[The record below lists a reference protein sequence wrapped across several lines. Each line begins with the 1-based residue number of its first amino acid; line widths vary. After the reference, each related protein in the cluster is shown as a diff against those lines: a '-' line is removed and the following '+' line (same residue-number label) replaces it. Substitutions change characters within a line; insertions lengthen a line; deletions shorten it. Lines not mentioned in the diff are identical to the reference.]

1 MTYINN
7 IQISSM
13 AKPEVDTVLGNAF
26 MDSVSYGDPPASSR
40 ALHEAYAYGIL
51 EATSRTQ
58 HLLDAGKLPTE
69 SEARKDALFG
79 ETTPGGEHQLPVAVV
94 ATEHDRQISFRVSFS
109 GFLISL
115 VDSAPSE
122 ICTIAVNNI
131 NALAKWCQSQTS
143 DATLLVSIGW
153 LQVDNHC
160 PNAPYPV
167 AISPDNDSLNRVLSS
182 RGPTTPAE
190 SSETGASPPLLF
202 AGLEFAP
209 KHSSGIVVSIVI

>member
-1 MTYINN
+1 
-7 IQISSM
+7 M
-13 AKPEVDTVLGNAF
+13 ANPEVDTMLGNAF
-26 MDSVSYGDPPASSR
+26 MDSVAYGNPPTSSR
-40 ALHEAYAYGIL
+40 ALEEAYTHGIL

-69 SEARKDALFG
+69 SKARSDALFG
-79 ETTPGGEHQLPVAVV
+79 EATPGEELQLPVSAV
-94 ATEHDRQISFRVSFS
+94 ATEHDRQISCRVSFT

-115 VDSAPSE
+115 IDSAPSE

-131 NALAKWCQSQTS
+131 NALAKWSQSQTS

-167 AISPDNDSLNRVLSS
+167 AIIPDNELQDSKNGVLSP
-182 RGPTTPAE
+182 REPTTPAE

-202 AGLEFAP
+202 AGIEFAP
-209 KHSSGIVVSIVI
+209 KHSSGIVVSIVK